1 MGESDFPALRARMV
15 REQVRARGIDD
26 PRVLAALE
34 RVPRERFVPFELRDH
49 AYTDRALSIGA
60 GQTISQPYMVAAM
73 THALGVEPHHRVL
86 EIGTGS
92 GYQAAVLG
100 ELVAEVYTVERVAEL
115 VAGACAILSEL
126 GYDHVHVRE
135 GDGSTGW
142 PERAPY
148 DRILVAAGAP
158 RTPPALLTQLDARD
172 GRLVAPVG
180 ARDLQEL
187 VLVRRLG
194 NTWTTERLMDV
205 RFVPLLGEG
214 GWEVPQQRDG

>member
-1 MGESDFPALRARMV
+1 MV
-15 REQVRARGIDD
+15 REQIRARGIDD
-26 PRVLAALE
+26 LRVLEAMQ
-34 RVPRERFVPFELRDH
+34 RVPRERFVPRELRAH
-49 AYTDRALSIGA
+49 AYKDGALSIGE

-73 THALGVEPHHRVL
+73 TYALEVEPDHHVL

-100 ELVAEVYTVERVAEL
+100 ELVAEVYTVERVPDL
-115 VAGACAILSEL
+115 VRRASTVLSEL
-126 GYDHVHVRE
+126 GYTNVHVRE

-142 PERAPY
+142 PEHAPFQ
-148 DRILVAAGAP
+148 RILVAAGAP
-158 RTPPALLTQLDARD
+158 RTPPALLTQLDADD

-194 NTWTTERLMDV
+194 NTWTSDRLMDV
-205 RFVPLLGEG
+205 RFVPLLGEE
-214 GWEVPQQRDG
+214 GWEAPSA

>member
-1 MGESDFPALRARMV
+1 MV
-15 REQVRARGIDD
+15 REQIRARGIDD
-26 PRVLAALE
+26 LRVLEAMQ
-34 RVPRERFVPFELRDH
+34 RVPRERFVPRELRAH
-49 AYTDRALSIGA
+49 AYKDGALSIGE

-73 THALGVEPHHRVL
+73 TYALEVEPDHHVL

-100 ELVAEVYTVERVAEL
+100 ELVAEVYTVERVPDL
-115 VAGACAILSEL
+115 VRRASTVLSEL
-126 GYDHVHVRE
+126 GYANVHVRE

-142 PERAPY
+142 PEHAPFQ
-148 DRILVAAGAP
+148 RILVAAGAP
-158 RTPPALLTQLDARD
+158 RTPPALLTQLDADD

-194 NTWTTERLMDV
+194 NTWTSDRLMDV
-205 RFVPLLGEG
+205 RFVPLLGEE
-214 GWEVPQQRDG
+214 GWEPPSA